1 MNDITIKQYF
11 VFKVALP
18 TYQISRPKST
28 CLTTFKKEGKVL
40 ICNIITFSSS
50 SEEEY
55 LTEASGGGG
64 GLFRQPLAFIF

>member
-40 ICNIITFSSS
+40 ICNFITFSSS

-55 LTEASGGGG
+55 PDRSVSG
-64 GLFRQPLAFIF
+64 RW